1 METNATIVSKHG
13 INSCCVCLL
22 FYTGLTFILERQIVR
37 EKVGEM
43 LSEKIMYVAENM
55 NRHEYTPKMPSQSD
69 LDLIF
74 DTSYSDVQPYLHKV
88 LINSNLAANL

>member
-1 METNATIVSKHG
+1 
-13 INSCCVCLL
+13 
-22 FYTGLTFILERQIVR
+22 
-37 EKVGEM
+37 M